1 MKKVRYLAG
10 VVGLAP
16 AVVAAVPATAQ
27 AATAGVAGKT
37 VRVPNSVPLA
47 GTCTADLKW
56 SVKSVDPMGRTIQK
70 LWFWSRDLNAKMCVG
85 TVEDSTA
92 VYGATSNHQ
101 VRLRIY
107 ASNGGGFVRKLNHVY
122 GATETGNH
130 LLADIG
136 VHSSWTASKIEV
148 CAAWVKNSNSDS
160 VTIGPV
166 CKVATS

>member
-1 MKKVRYLAG
+1 MKKVRFLAG

-37 VRVPNSVPLA
+37 VRMHSAVLRS
-47 GTCTADLKW
+47 GCTADHEW
-56 SVKSVDPMGRTIQK
+56 SVKSIDPMGRTNQK
-70 LWFWSRDLNAKMCVG
+70 LWFWTRDLGAKMCVG

-101 VRLRIY
+101 LRLRIY
-107 ASNGGGFVRKLNHVY
+107 ASDGGGFVRKLNHVY

-136 VHSSWTASKIEV
+136 VHSSWTATKIEV
-148 CAAWVKNSNSDS
+148 CAAWVKNSDSDS

-166 CKVATS
+166 CKIATS